1 MSKGT
6 KYEGHTSG
14 PWEWSQVPLPGR
26 RPPGIADVLKG
37 RAKVHAILRH
47 EGLGWSP
54 TPSDATLIADAPAL
68 LACALELREALEPL
82 TDAHPQATG
91 QHRHALALVVERMAR
106 GLAALKAFD
115 ALTGVSAA
123 RVAGKVGGK

>member
-1 MSKGT
+1 MSEGT

-26 RPPGIADVLKG
+26 RPPGIADVLNEVRG
-37 RAKVHAILRH
+37 GAKVHAILRH

-68 LACALELREALEPL
+68 LACATELRM
-82 TDAHPQATG
+82 
-91 QHRHALALVVERMAR
+91 ALVRCEFEVRNPHAMREGSKLADAAIAR
-106 GLAALKAFD
+106 FD
-115 ALTGVSAA
+115 ALTGAEAA
-123 RVAGKVGGK
+123 RVAGKGGGK